1 MTYQEFVDHFKKE
14 YNIKILD
21 IACNFK
27 SIIQMFMPSKTK
39 KLPLKIKDI
48 YKNANGLKKAQ
59 NHLWLKISGVID
71 NVNVVMPKIKYLKYE
86 YYIKFI
92 NCYLFLI
99 NTKA

>member
-1 MTYQEFVDHFKKE
+1 
-14 YNIKILD
+14 
-21 IACNFK
+21 
-27 SIIQMFMPSKTK
+27 MFMPSKTK

-92 NCYLFLI
+92 NC
-99 NTKA
+99 